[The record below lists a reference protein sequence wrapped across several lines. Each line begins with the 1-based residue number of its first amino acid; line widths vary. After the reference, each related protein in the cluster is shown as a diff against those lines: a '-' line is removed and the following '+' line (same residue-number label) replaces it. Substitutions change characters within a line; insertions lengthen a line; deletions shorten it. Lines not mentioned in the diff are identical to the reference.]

1 LAWDPNLYLVYE
13 KYRRQPA
20 VDLLA
25 RIDLD
30 GPRSV
35 YDLGCGPGNVT
46 ALLQQRWPAADIVG
60 VDNSPDM
67 LGRARKD
74 YSAIRWTQGD
84 IATFAAPEADVIFS
98 NAAFNWVPDH
108 GKLVEKLAESL
119 AVGGVL
125 AVQMPRNYAQPSHAE
140 IVACVESQPAR
151 HALRQFIAFSHV
163 QPPAFYHDTLTPLVD
178 SVEIW
183 ETNYFHVLH
192 GDDPVLEWVMGT
204 ALRPIVDALDGAEKE
219 GFVEDM
225 RQRYRAAYPKQIDG
239 TTLFAMQRLFVLARR

>member
-1 LAWDPNLYLVYE
+1 MAWDPNLYLVYE
-13 KYRRQPA
+13 RYRRQPA

-30 GPRSV
+30 RPASV

-46 ALLQQRWPAADIVG
+46 ALLKQRWPEAEITG

-67 LGRARKD
+67 LARARAH
-74 YSAIRWTQGD
+74 YPAIRWTQEN
-84 IATFAAPEADVIFS
+84 ITTFTTANADLIFS

-108 GKLVEKLAESL
+108 GKLVAGLAKSL
-119 AVGGVL
+119 ATGGVL

-140 IVACVESQPAR
+140 IVACVESLPAR
-151 HALRQFIAFSHV
+151 HALRPLIAFAHV
-163 QPPAFYHDTLTPLVD
+163 QPPAFYHDILTPLV
-178 SVEIW
+178 EEMEMW
-183 ETNYFHVLH
+183 ETNYIHVLH

-204 ALRPIVDALDGAEKE
+204 ALRPVVEALEGIEKE
-219 GFVEDM
+219 SFVEDM
-225 RQRYRAAYPKQIDG
+225 RQRYRAAYPKQPDG

>member
-1 LAWDPNLYLVYE
+1 MAWDPNLYLVYE

-119 AVGGVL
+119 AVGCVL
-125 AVQMPRNYAQPSHAE
+125 AVQMPR
-140 IVACVESQPAR
+140 
-151 HALRQFIAFSHV
+151 
-163 QPPAFYHDTLTPLVD
+163 
-178 SVEIW
+178 
-183 ETNYFHVLH
+183 
-192 GDDPVLEWVMGT
+192 
-204 ALRPIVDALDGAEKE
+204 
-219 GFVEDM
+219 
-225 RQRYRAAYPKQIDG
+225 
-239 TTLFAMQRLFVLARR
+239 